1 MTTAFQNNAFQLDA
15 FQIGVVS
22 GYISANDSPDT
33 AALAGSVTEFVE
45 VYGNISATDQNDVA
59 VLSGEITPVQPNT
72 DTHDGFTPEDI
83 RRAKE
88 LDKKAAKARQKLFEA
103 QKAQKSLRKQQIRDI
118 ITPPVAKTQQ
128 PKVESDKEA
137 KEKALQKVIVASAA
151 LKRIEQQRQELYKAV
166 QLRQEQARIMTELA
180 IIRAKE
186 LDDEESVLALLL

>member
-45 VYGNISATDQNDVA
+45 VHGNISATDQNDVA
-59 VLSGEITPVQPNT
+59 VLLGEITPVQPNT

-103 QKAQKSLRKQQIRDI
+103 QKAQKALRKQQIRDTI
-118 ITPPVAKTQQ
+118 EPPVAKIQHTDL
-128 PKVESDKEA
+128 ESVKTA
-137 KEKALQKVIVASAA
+137 KDKALEQVIKASAA
-151 LKRIEQQRQELYKAV
+151 VKRIEEQRKELYKAV
-166 QLRQEQARIMTELA
+166 QLRQEQARIMTELV
-180 IIRAKE
+180 IMRARE
-186 LDDEESVLALLL
+186 QDEEEAILALLM